1 MPNAV
6 PYSVE
11 ECMASGTR
19 PTGATLKP
27 IAKAHEGVRAC
38 PVCHERL
45 STYNPGPN
53 CWTHTV
59 GIPWRG
65 PTAKPK

>member
-1 MPNAV
+1 
-6 PYSVE
+6 
-11 ECMASGTR
+11 MASGTR

-27 IAKAHEGVRAC
+27 VAKAHNGGRNC
-38 PVCHERL
+38 TVCDAPL
-45 STYNPGPN
+45 SQYNAGPN

>member
-1 MPNAV
+1 
-6 PYSVE
+6 
-11 ECMASGTR
+11 MASGTR

-27 IAKAHEGVRAC
+27 VAKASTSARSCPAC
-38 PVCHERL
+38 GERL
-45 STYNPGPN
+45 SSYNPGPN